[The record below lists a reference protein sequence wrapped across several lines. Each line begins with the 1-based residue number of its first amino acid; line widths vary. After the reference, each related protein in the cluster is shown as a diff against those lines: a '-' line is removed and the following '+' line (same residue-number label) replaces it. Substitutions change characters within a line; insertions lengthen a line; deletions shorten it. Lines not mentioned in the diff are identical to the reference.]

1 MEFFDQ
7 EYHAC
12 PASDGPGL
20 SRTVLDELARS
31 CQRVRPDMQ
40 EMAEGFLGDRA
51 VERIRGKKHGLDFV
65 SDQGRNAACLR
76 EVGMRAIG

>member
-1 MEFFDQ
+1 MCQPADLGGLSSIRGSFSIKN
-7 EYHAC
+7 ATLRL
-12 PASDGPGL
+12 ASDGPGL

-51 VERIRGKKHGLDFV
+51 VERK
-65 SDQGRNAACLR
+65 Q
-76 EVGMRAIG
+76 EAILAG